1 MLLSFVTRHLLD
13 CFDIRRREWPFTLAM
28 LAYFFLI
35 IASFWILKP
44 IKKSVFVEF
53 YAESGV
59 WLAGW
64 HLAAAQA
71 ELVAKVA
78 NMFVAVGAVVLFSW
92 LARRYQRQQL
102 TYVFSGLFMVA
113 FLVYMPAVVAPGD
126 LTVWTFYLFGD
137 LYSTL
142 MVATFFA
149 FLNDSVTSWTAKRL
163 YGVVGFGGVLGGVAG
178 STLVAARLAEQ
189 TTVEWLWVVVGAGAL
204 TALAAF
210 LAARWSHAL
219 PQNPAPVLD
228 SPSVDVRPP
237 LSSHP
242 AVTGALLTVRSS
254 YLLAIAAIV
263 GLYELASTVLDFM
276 FTSTVVHYLEGPA
289 IGQHI
294 ALVFSVT
301 NWVAMFVQLL
311 ATSMILRKLGMVTAL
326 MVLPAAMLGGAT
338 MFAVAPVLWMGSLLN
353 TADNGFSYSLN
364 QSAREALYVPTT
376 SEEKYQAKAFIDM
389 FVQRFAKAL
398 AVGLSLAIS
407 LVFNNFEDLRWLA
420 GLVVVITA
428 VWFAAARHAGRHFQ
442 AAEARMPDAPAV
454 QDRCGA
460 AA

>member
-1 MLLSFVTRHLLD
+1 MLWPLLKRHFLD

-28 LAYFFLI
+28 LAHFFLV

-53 YAESGV
+53 YAEAGV
-59 WLAGW
+59 LLAGW
-64 HLAAAQA
+64 QLSAAQA

-78 NMFVAVGAVVLFSW
+78 NTFVAMGAVVLFSW
-92 LARRYQRQQL
+92 LATRFRRQQL
-102 TYVFSGLFMVA
+102 TYVFSGLFMTA
-113 FLVYMPAVVAPGD
+113 FLIYMPAVVAPNH

-149 FLNDSVTSWTAKRL
+149 FLNDSVTPWTAKRL
-163 YGVVGFGGVLGGVAG
+163 YGIVGFGGVLGGVVG
-178 STLVAARLAEQ
+178 STLVAARLTHQ
-189 TTVEWLWVVVGAGAL
+189 TTVEWLWVVFGAGAL
-204 TALAAF
+204 TALAASV
-210 LAARWSHAL
+210 AARWAHAL
-219 PQNPAPVLD
+219 PRPVVSLALARTQTRPAAPG
-228 SPSVDVRPP
+228 
-237 LSSHP
+237 HP
-242 AVTGALLTVRSS
+242 AIAGARLTFRSS

-289 IGQHI
+289 IGQHF
-294 ALVFSVT
+294 ALVFSIT

-311 ATSMILRKLGMVTAL
+311 ATSMVLRKLGMVTAL

-338 MFAVAPVLWMGSLLN
+338 AFALAPVLWVGSLLN

-364 QSAREALYVPTT
+364 QSAREALYVPTST
-376 SEEKYQAKAFIDM
+376 DEKYKAKAFIDM

-398 AVGLSLAIS
+398 AVGLSLAIT
-407 LVFNNFEDLRWLA
+407 LVFTSFEDLRWLA
-420 GLVVVITA
+420 GLVVVIAA
-428 VWFAAARHAGRHFQ
+428 VWFLAARHAGRHFQ
-442 AAEARMPDAPAV
+442 DAETAMPDTPV
-454 QDRCGA
+454 VRDRCGA
-460 AA
+460 VA